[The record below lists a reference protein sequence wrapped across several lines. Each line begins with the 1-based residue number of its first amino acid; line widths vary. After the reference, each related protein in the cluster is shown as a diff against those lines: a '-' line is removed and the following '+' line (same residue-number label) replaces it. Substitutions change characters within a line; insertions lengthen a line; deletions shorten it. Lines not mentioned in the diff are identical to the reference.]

1 MAQIASSVARLIPA
15 DEVVQI
21 LGISRP
27 TLYRGIKAGTLP
39 APVKIT
45 ARRVGWRSTD
55 IAQFIA
61 GNGCDEV
68 RP

>member
-1 MAQIASSVARLIPA
+1 MAKFTASVARLIPA

-27 TLYRGIKAGTLP
+27 TLYRGVKAKTLP

-45 ARRVGWRSTD
+45 ARRVGWNSDD
-55 IAQFIA
+55 IARIVA
-61 GNGCDEV
+61 GLGA
-68 RP
+68 